1 MARVPYLNPED
12 LPEADRDVLAR
23 PIALMR
29 ALAHNPEASRAFGK
43 LGGWIRHK
51 CKLDGRLRELAIIQ
65 VGYVARSAYEY
76 SHHVKIGF
84 DFGVTEADIHALAAE
99 TAGRDSGL
107 PALDRAVLRAAR
119 EMHDDG
125 GMKQATFDELSAAL
139 GTSKVIDLAVAIAFY
154 CGVVRLL
161 ATLQI
166 DVEPEYQR
174 YLEIE
179 PLPA

>member
-1 MARVPYLNPED
+1 MARVPYLDPED
-12 LPEADRDVLAR
+12 LPESDRDVVQR

-29 ALAHNPEASRAFGK
+29 ALANNPEASRAFQK

-51 CKLDGRLRELAIIQ
+51 CKLDPRLRELAIIQ
-65 VGYVARSAYEY
+65 VGYVARSPYEY
-76 SHHVKIGF
+76 SHHVKLGF
-84 DFGVTEADIHALAAE
+84 DFGVSEADIHAIAAE
-99 TAGRDSGL
+99 SAGRDSGL

-125 GMKQATFDELSAAL
+125 GVSQATFDELATAL
-139 GTSKVIDLAVAIAFY
+139 GHSHVIDLAVTIAFY

-161 ATLQI
+161 ASLAI
-166 DVEPEYQR
+166 DVEPEYLR

-179 PLPA
+179 PLPG